1 MVCVFDWRK
10 HSTKEIE
17 MAIKRMSDVLNAFGY
32 RSRTTVYK
40 NVSAGVFTRPI
51 AIGQRAVGWLDT
63 EVEAIS
69 LALIAGQSQDEVR
82 QLVVRLH
89 ALRLE
94 RFELTGVLNG

>member
-1 MVCVFDWRK
+1 
-10 HSTKEIE
+10 

-94 RFELTGVLNG
+94 RFELTGY

>member
-1 MVCVFDWRK
+1 
-10 HSTKEIE
+10 
-17 MAIKRMSDVLNAFGY
+17 MAIKRMSDVLEAFGY

-40 NVSAGVFTRPI
+40 NVNAGVFTRPI

-63 EVEAIS
+63 EVEAIT
-69 LALIAGQSQDEVR
+69 LALVAGQSQDEVR

-94 RFELTGVLNG
+94 RFELTGY

>member
-1 MVCVFDWRK
+1 M
-10 HSTKEIE
+10 E
-17 MAIKRMSDVLNAFGY
+17 MAIKRMSDVLEAFGY

-40 NVSAGVFTRPI
+40 NVNAGVFTRPI

-63 EVEAIS
+63 EVEAIT
-69 LALIAGQSQDEVR
+69 LALVAGQSQDEVR

-94 RFELTGVLNG
+94 RFELTGY

>member
-1 MVCVFDWRK
+1 
-10 HSTKEIE
+10 
-17 MAIKRMSDVLNAFGY
+17 MAIKRMSDVLKAFGY

-94 RFELTGVLNG
+94 RFELTGY

>member
-1 MVCVFDWRK
+1 
-10 HSTKEIE
+10 
-17 MAIKRMSDVLNAFGY
+17 MAIKRMSDVLKAFGY

-40 NVSAGVFTRPI
+40 NVNAGVFTRPI

-94 RFELTGVLNG
+94 RFELTGY

>member
-1 MVCVFDWRK
+1 M
-10 HSTKEIE
+10 E
-17 MAIKRMSDVLNAFGY
+17 MAIKRMSDVLKAFGY

-63 EVEAIS
+63 EVEAIT
-69 LALIAGQSQDEVR
+69 LALVAGQSQDEVR

-94 RFELTGVLNG
+94 RFELTGY

>member
-1 MVCVFDWRK
+1 
-10 HSTKEIE
+10 
-17 MAIKRMSDVLNAFGY
+17 MAIKRMSDVLEAFGY

-94 RFELTGVLNG
+94 RFELTGY

>member
-1 MVCVFDWRK
+1 
-10 HSTKEIE
+10 
-17 MAIKRMSDVLNAFGY
+17 MAIKRMSDVLKAFGY

-40 NVSAGVFTRPI
+40 NVNAGVFTRPI

-63 EVEAIS
+63 EVEAIT
-69 LALIAGQSQDEVR
+69 LALVAGQSQDEVR

-94 RFELTGVLNG
+94 RFELTGY

>member
-1 MVCVFDWRK
+1 
-10 HSTKEIE
+10 
-17 MAIKRMSDVLNAFGY
+17 MAIKRMSDVLKAFGY

-69 LALIAGQSQDEVR
+69 LALIAGQSQDEIR

-94 RFELTGVLNG
+94 RFELTGY

>member
-1 MVCVFDWRK
+1 MVFVFDWRK
-10 HSTKEIE
+10 HSTKDME
-17 MAIKRMSDVLNAFGY
+17 MAIKRMSDVLEAFGY

-94 RFELTGVLNG
+94 RFELTGY

>member
-1 MVCVFDWRK
+1 
-10 HSTKEIE
+10 
-17 MAIKRMSDVLNAFGY
+17 MAIKRMSDVLEAFGY

-63 EVEAIS
+63 EVEAIT
-69 LALIAGQSQDEVR
+69 LALVAGQSQDEVR

-94 RFELTGVLNG
+94 RFELTGY

>member
-1 MVCVFDWRK
+1 
-10 HSTKEIE
+10 
-17 MAIKRMSDVLNAFGY
+17 MAIKRMSDVLKAFGY

-63 EVEAIS
+63 EIEAIT
-69 LALIAGQSQDEVR
+69 LALVAGQSQDEVR

-94 RFELTGVLNG
+94 RFELTGY

>member
-1 MVCVFDWRK
+1 
-10 HSTKEIE
+10 
-17 MAIKRMSDVLNAFGY
+17 MAIKRMSDVLEAFGY

-51 AIGQRAVGWLDT
+51 AIGKRAVGWLDT

-94 RFELTGVLNG
+94 RFELTGY